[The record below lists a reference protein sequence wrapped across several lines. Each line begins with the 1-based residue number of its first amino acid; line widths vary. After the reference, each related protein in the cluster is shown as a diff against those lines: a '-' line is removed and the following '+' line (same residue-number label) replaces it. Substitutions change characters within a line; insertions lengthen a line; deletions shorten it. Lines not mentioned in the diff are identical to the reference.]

1 MDINQERRTGK
12 DEWKMTNREKYAEQ
26 ILDIAT
32 SGSSIAVD
40 KKGKM
45 YRCEKISC
53 RDCIFSRIANSERS
67 CNENTKEWSEQ
78 EYVEPPVDWS
88 KVPVDTKVYVR
99 DFDDESWR
107 PRYFARFENGRIFTW
122 TAGST
127 SFSAENFDDVKRW
140 NQGKLAEDT
149 V

>member
-1 MDINQERRTGK
+1 
-12 DEWKMTNREKYAEQ
+12 MTNREKYAEQ

-32 SGSSIAVD
+32 SGHSFAINRNGEVSSC
-40 KKGKM
+40 GKVPCNECIF
-45 YRCEKISC
+45 RKNKSTDSSC
-53 RDCIFSRIANSERS
+53 REKL
-67 CNENTKEWSEQ
+67 KEWSEQ

-99 DFDDESWR
+99 DFDSETWH
-107 PRYFARFENGRIFTW
+107 PRYFARFEDGKIFAW
-122 TAGST
+122 TAGTT
-127 SFSAENFDDVKRW
+127 SFSSDNFDNVTSW